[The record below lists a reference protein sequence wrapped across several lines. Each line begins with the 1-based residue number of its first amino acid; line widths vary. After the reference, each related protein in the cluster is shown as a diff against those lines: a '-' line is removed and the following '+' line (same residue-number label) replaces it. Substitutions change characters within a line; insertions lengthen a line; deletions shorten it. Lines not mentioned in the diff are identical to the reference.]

1 MLACAEQNV
10 VVKTASDKQ
19 VAVQALY
26 DIVS

>member
-26 DIVS
+26 DTVS